1 MSGFSPRRGE
11 YPEGGRGDSFLENM
25 AARSRQRAVDTARSR
40 SLHERRESVL
50 AGPPPRSI
58 GSFGSE
64 FDVIAEVKP
73 RSPSE
78 GVFPER
84 PPAETAVAYQAG
96 GAAMISVLTEP
107 SEFGGSLEMLRAVA
121 ATVSIPVLAKDFLVD
136 PIQVYEA
143 REAGADGV
151 LVIARILS
159 EAAMTQILD
168 AVSDS
173 GVFALLEAFDADDLA
188 RIRDAVPGRENLIA
202 GVNCRDLQTL
212 EVVPER
218 HVALAG
224 QMPGNHV
231 TVAESA
237 MRTSSD
243 VERVAAHGYR
253 AALVGSALM
262 RSNDPAYLV
271 SEMVEAGR
279 RAVTVPS

>member
-1 MSGFSPRRGE
+1 MSR
-11 YPEGGRGDSFLENM
+11 FLATM
-25 AARSRQRAVDTARSR
+25 AARSRQRAKEAAALC
-40 SLHERRESVL
+40 SLDRRREAVL
-50 AGPPPRSI
+50 AGSRPRSI
-58 GSFGSE
+58 GSFGSV

-78 GVFPER
+78 GAFPER
-84 PPAETAVAYQAG
+84 PPVERAVGYEAG

-107 SEFGGSLEMLRAVA
+107 SEFAGSMEMLQAVA
-121 ATVSIPVLAKDFLVD
+121 TAVSVPVLAKDFLVD

-159 EAAMTQILD
+159 DDALTQILD

-173 GVFALLEAFDADDLA
+173 GVFALLEAFDRDDLA
-188 RIRDAVPGRENLIA
+188 RIRRAVSGREKLIA
-202 GVNCRDLQTL
+202 GVNCRDLDTL
-212 EVVPER
+212 KVVPDR
-218 HVALAG
+218 HAALAG
-224 QMPGNHV
+224 QIPRDHV

-237 MRTSSD
+237 MRTSAD

-262 RSNDPAYLV
+262 NADDPAIMV

-279 RAVTVPS
+279 RVVTVPS

>member
-1 MSGFSPRRGE
+1 MSVSPRRGE
-11 YPEGGRGDSFLENM
+11 YLEGGRGDSFLARM
-25 AARSRQRAVDTARSR
+25 ASRSRQRAEQAAALR
-40 SLHERRESVL
+40 SLDRRREEAL
-50 AGPPPRSI
+50 AGSRLRSI
-58 GSFGSE
+58 GSFGSV

-78 GVFPER
+78 GAFPQR
-84 PPAETAVAYQAG
+84 PLAETALAYESG

-107 SEFGGSLEMLRAVA
+107 SEFGGSIEMLQ
-121 ATVSIPVLAKDFLVD
+121 TVSAAVKIPVLAKDFLVE

-159 EAAMTQILD
+159 DEAMTRILD

-173 GVFALLEAFDADDLA
+173 GVFALLEAFDGRDLT
-188 RIRDAVPGRENLIA
+188 RIRKAVSGRENLIA
-202 GVNCRDLQTL
+202 GVNCRDLGTL
-212 EVVPER
+212 EVVPAR
-218 HVALAG
+218 HAALAG
-224 QMPGNHV
+224 KIPRDHV

-237 MRTSSD
+237 MQTSAD

-262 RSNDPAYLV
+262 RADDPPFLV
-271 SEMVEAGR
+271 SQMVEAGR
-279 RAVTVPS
+279 RAVRVSS

>member
-1 MSGFSPRRGE
+1 M
-11 YPEGGRGDSFLENM
+11 
-25 AARSRQRAVDTARSR
+25 
-40 SLHERRESVL
+40 
-50 AGPPPRSI
+50 
-58 GSFGSE
+58 

-84 PPAETAVAYQAG
+84 PPAETAAGYQAG

-107 SEFGGSLEMLRAVA
+107 SEFGGSIDMLRAVA
-121 ATVSIPVLAKDFLVD
+121 AAVSIPVLAKDFLVD

-159 EAAMTQILD
+159 DEAMSRDPRRRLRKR
-168 AVSDS
+168 
-173 GVFALLEAFDADDLA
+173 GFALLEAFDGEDLK
-188 RIRDAVPGRENLIA
+188 RIRNAVSGRENLIA
-202 GVNCRDLQTL
+202 GVNCRDLDTL

-218 HVALAG
+218 HAALAG
-224 QMPGNHV
+224 QIPGDV
-231 TVAESA
+231 VSVAESA
-237 MRTSSD
+237 MQVPAD

-262 RSNDPAYLV
+262 KTDDPTHLV
-271 SEMVEAGR
+271 SGMVEAGR